1 MLLKVKYMK
10 NKAIYYVIIL
20 MFLEFDLTKRE
31 HALNIFL
38 GKILACSLL
47 FDTVNLL
54 IFIDSSFFSISHE
67 KKNQDCQ
74 I

>member
-1 MLLKVKYMK
+1 MK

-31 HALNIFL
+31 HALNIFV

-54 IFIDSSFFSISHE
+54 IFIDSSFFFQYFM
-67 KKNQDCQ
+67 KKNSKLSNITQSK
-74 I
+74 

>member
-1 MLLKVKYMK
+1 MK

-54 IFIDSSFFSISHE
+54 IFIDSSFFFNIS
-67 KKNQDCQ
+67 
-74 I
+74 

>member
-1 MLLKVKYMK
+1 
-10 NKAIYYVIIL
+10 

-54 IFIDSSFFSISHE
+54 IFIDSSFFSIFHE
-67 KKNQDCQ
+67 KKFKIVKYNAVK
-74 I
+74 IG